1 MKFHVSA
8 LSFITFL
15 VSICYLI
22 RFFNSGNAASD
33 RYYRSSL
40 IIAEIRS
47 SLSIGLHYIETAVES
62 KISHTLSYLSEKSPF
77 FESSSTGGFNDH
89 SNDRHSDKKGYDH
102 RHLVSHED
110 ILSLGL
116 DTSIFNVVKKKKK
129 SKANGTAN
137 MILNDT
143 KIELKT
149 GDTAKVAKIDTKS
162 NNSSTDT
169 TLKSNAKKGSV
180 TNNKNSKISEAFI
193 MGVDENNLPVKIYE
207 INHQELKKNTE
218 ETGNK
223 SVINDIKINN
233 ISPVINNTVIE
244 KQLVV
249 DLNVRNFNLSDNNNG
264 SKKSDGKLFYMYDLE
279 EKYWWRWP
287 DQGADCTQSG
297 YMSQVIDVS

>member
-1 MKFHVSA
+1 MKRPDVSA
-8 LSFITFL
+8 LSFITVL

-22 RFFNSGNAASD
+22 RFYNSGNAASD

-40 IIAEIRS
+40 IITEITS
-47 SLSIGLHYIETAVES
+47 SLSFGLHYIETAVKS

-77 FESSSTGGFNDH
+77 VETSTTGGFNDH
-89 SNDRHSDKKGYDH
+89 SNTRRNDKKSYDH

-129 SKANGTAN
+129 SKANGTAY
-137 MILNDT
+137 MVLNDT
-143 KIELKT
+143 KIELKINYKN
-149 GDTAKVAKIDTKS
+149 AVKIDTKS
-162 NNSSTDT
+162 DNSSTDT

-180 TNNKNSKISEAFI
+180 TNNKNPKVSETFI
-193 MGVDENNLPVKIYE
+193 MGVDENNLPVKIYDL
-207 INHQELKKNTE
+207 NHQELKKNTE
-218 ETGNK
+218 ESGKKTA
-223 SVINDIKINN
+223 INAIRINN
-233 ISPVINNTVIE
+233 ISTTLNNTVIE

-287 DQGADCTQSG
+287 DKGADCTQSG
-297 YMSQVIDVS
+297 YMSQVIVVS